1 MLNAANE
8 MAVAAFLDG
17 RVRFDQIY
25 QVNERVLT
33 DVQPQL
39 PDSVD
44 ALLALDAEVR
54 SYAETVIV
62 RLAA

>member
-1 MLNAANE
+1 

-17 RVRFDQIY
+17 RVRFDQIH